1 MTSLHFGKNNNFIR
15 LHSNLQKY
23 QNLFSLYKS
32 SNKASSK
39 NSIPSTEGKEEKK
52 NDTFISKVT
61 QCKRI
66 EVRKDKVLSSISYI
80 RKLNDNINKTETT
93 IYRTYMQN
101 KITKE
106 KKHRIERRKKN
117 YTSIH

>member
-39 NSIPSTEGKEEKK
+39 NSIPSTEGKEAKK

-66 EVRKDKVLSSISYI
+66 EVRKDKVLSSI
-80 RKLNDNINKTETT
+80 KNI
-93 IYRTYMQN
+93 
-101 KITKE
+101 
-106 KKHRIERRKKN
+106 KKN
-117 YTSIH
+117 DTLTIKLKDGEVTSKIIKVGE